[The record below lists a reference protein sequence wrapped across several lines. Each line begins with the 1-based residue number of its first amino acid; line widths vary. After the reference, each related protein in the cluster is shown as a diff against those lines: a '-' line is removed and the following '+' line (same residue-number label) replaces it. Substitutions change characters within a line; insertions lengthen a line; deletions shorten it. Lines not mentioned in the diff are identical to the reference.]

1 MSLDTDVII
10 VGAGPAGL
18 TAARELS
25 KNDINYIILDRAEKP
40 GENKPCGGFIPS
52 STLQKFSIPKI
63 DGQFKIDGVRMKFPG
78 KDLVEISF
86 DEMLGVNIHRRELA
100 KSLIKSIDGKK
111 QHIRF
116 GTNVARIETNH
127 NGCRIFMKNEGESST
142 LTSKLVIDGSGANP
156 VTLRF
161 IPIRERIP
169 NNRMGYG
176 LQYHIK
182 INRELAHSNTFLYG
196 NRYSP
201 SGYLWI
207 FPRGNIAV
215 MGTGGL
221 IDRVRASE
229 RRTHEYLDLVL
240 REMEP
245 FKSELAGGEIVK
257 KDSALIPLNGI
268 TRPSFG
274 QRILLAGDAAGH
286 CSPISGE
293 GIHYSMV
300 GGYHAALT
308 AMKCIRKNDFS
319 DKMLSDYEK
328 KWRGE
333 IGSDLKWGFWLQ
345 RKLMQPRGGGTEGW
359 SSSGFIDSEKSQRI
373 IGEMLMGRRSVLRT
387 ILAVA
392 PSYLMSKLKK
402 KH

>member
-1 MSLDTDVII
+1 MSLETDVVI
-10 VGAGPAGL
+10 VGTGPAGL

-25 KNDINYIILDRAEKP
+25 KNDIEYIILDRAEKP

-52 STLQKFSIPKI
+52 STIQKFSIPKI
-63 DGQFKIDGVRMKFPG
+63 HGQFKIDGVRMKFPG
-78 KDLVEISF
+78 KDLVDISF
-86 DEMLGVNIHRRELA
+86 DETLGVNIHRAELA
-100 KSLIKSIDGKK
+100 KSLIQSISRKEK
-111 QHIRF
+111 QTLF
-116 GTNVARIETNH
+116 GTNVTRIETNH
-127 NGCRIFMKNEGESST
+127 SGCKIFTREDGESNI
-142 LTSKLVIDGSGANP
+142 LISKLVIDASGANP

-182 INRELAHSNTFLYG
+182 IDRELAHSNVFLYG
-196 NRYSP
+196 NKFSP

-229 RRTHEYLDLVL
+229 RRTHEYLDFVL
-240 REMEP
+240 REVEP
-245 FKSELAGGEIVK
+245 FKSELTGGEIVK
-257 KDSALIPLNGI
+257 KDSALMPLKGI
-268 TRPSFG
+268 TKPSFG
-274 QRILLAGDAAGH
+274 RRILLAGDAAGH

-300 GGYHAALT
+300 GGYHAART
-308 AMKCIRKNDFS
+308 AMKCIRKGDYS
-319 DKMLSDYEK
+319 DKMLSIYEK
-328 KWRGE
+328 NWRSE
-333 IGSDLKWGFWLQ
+333 IGSDLKWGLWLQ
-345 RKLMQPRGGGTEGW
+345 QKLMRPRGGGTTGW
-359 SSSGFIDSEKSQRI
+359 SNSGFIDSEKSQRI
-373 IGEMLMGRRSVLRT
+373 IAEMLMGRRSVLRA

-392 PSYLMSKLKK
+392 PSYLVSKLK
-402 KH
+402 